1 MKLTLLTPVLASIL
15 AMACVPA
22 LADASAAASVANSSS
37 STSSSTATSSKKIPY
52 KGTITAVDSS
62 ANTVTIKGAKS
73 TMTLLVTPATKFKG
87 GFALVNFAV
96 GDVVTGSYMKDAT
109 GAMTAASLHKKK

>member
-22 LADASAAASVANSSS
+22 LADTNAAPVATTTTASV
-37 STSSSTATSSKKIPY
+37 STKAVSTKPVPY

-62 ANTVTIKGAKS
+62 ANMVTIKGAKS
-73 TMTLLVTPATKFKG
+73 SMTLTVTPTTKFKG
-87 GFALVNFAV
+87 GTALADFAV
-96 GDVVTGSYMKDAT
+96 GDKVTGSYTKDASGT
-109 GAMTAASLHKKK
+109 MSAYSLHKKK